1 MAGAAEASGSR
12 LRGPGS
18 GEILDAVDLA
28 FDDEAGDGPHR
39 DQKKGKILE
48 IGCHTGPPTYRC
60 HDLGQNLREK
70 QD

>member
-28 FDDEAGDGPHR
+28 EELDFDDEAGDGPHR
-39 DQKKGKILE
+39 DQKKMGKS
-48 IGCHTGPPTYRC
+48 
-60 HDLGQNLREK
+60 
-70 QD
+70 